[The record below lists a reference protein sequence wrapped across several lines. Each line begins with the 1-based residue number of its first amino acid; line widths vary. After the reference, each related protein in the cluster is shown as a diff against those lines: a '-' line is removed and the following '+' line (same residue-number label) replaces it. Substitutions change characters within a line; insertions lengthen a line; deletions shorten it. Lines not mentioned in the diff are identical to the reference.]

1 MGRRRARAPAD
12 RAGKAV
18 LLTRRRLLLGLGA
31 AVAVTGLLAVAL
43 QPAANPGGGEAQ
55 VGEPAPLFVASDL
68 DGQPVAL
75 ADLKGK
81 PVLLNFWASW
91 CDPCRREFPLL
102 KEVHAA
108 GDVVVL
114 GVVFRDSRDNAKEFM
129 DEQDARWASA
139 VDPKRLISDAYG
151 VYMKPGL
158 PVTVAIDAEG
168 VVRAKEIGELR
179 RDRLAELLKLITP
192 SGS

>member
-1 MGRRRARAPAD
+1 M
-12 RAGKAV
+12 
-18 LLTRRRLLLGLGA
+18 
-31 AVAVTGLLAVAL
+31 AVALAL
-43 QPAANPGGGEAQ
+43 QPAANPGGGQAQ
-55 VGEPAPLFVASDL
+55 VGEPAPLFVALDL
-68 DGQPVAL
+68 DGERVAL

-114 GVVFRDSRDNAKEFM
+114 GVLFRDSRANGAEFM
-129 DEQDARWASA
+129 DEQGAEWASA

-179 RDRLAELLKLITP
+179 PDRLRLLLELITP